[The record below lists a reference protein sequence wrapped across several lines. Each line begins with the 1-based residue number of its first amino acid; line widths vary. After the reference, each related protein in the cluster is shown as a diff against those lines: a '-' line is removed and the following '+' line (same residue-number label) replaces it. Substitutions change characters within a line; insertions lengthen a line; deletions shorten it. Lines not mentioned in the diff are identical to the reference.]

1 MVGPRIKR
9 LIWRP
14 EFRDRVTGQSRSTV
28 SSRLSRRRAYA
39 LGELRKRGCRHLG
52 RWALPYAA
60 HFLNAF
66 LGSVVLVIGL
76 QRLPLPY
83 RLLDQPTERKT
94 HVGLVP
100 LIGGLAMFIAFVL
113 ALALLDRPLQ
123 RQEGLLAALSL
134 LVAVGVVDDL
144 RDLWPLTKL
153 VMHCAAAALM
163 VVPDWRIL
171 DVVVELGAAEPLRL
185 GFVGFPVSLL
195 FVVGLINAIN
205 MIDGVDGLAGGVVAA
220 ILFWFALI
228 ADAIGRHTELVIILL
243 LFFATLGF
251 LVFNLR
257 TPWRRSAS
265 VFMGDAGSM
274 MLGGSVAYFT
284 IVLVT
289 SSGAEAHASESASL
303 PALCWVLALPA
314 IDTLSLIVRRLL
326 AGNSPFVGDRRHLHH
341 LLLDAGLSPAQVTAL
356 LVAVT
361 TVLGGIGFAGV
372 VLRVP
377 DTVMALGLLL
387 PVAAHT
393 AFIGRRPARKA
404 KAPPVG
410 AASDVAL
417 FR

>member
-1 MVGPRIKR
+1 
-9 LIWRP
+9 
-14 EFRDRVTGQSRSTV
+14 
-28 SSRLSRRRAYA
+28 
-39 LGELRKRGCRHLG
+39 
-52 RWALPYAA
+52 LPDAA

-66 LGSVVLVIGL
+66 LVSVVLVTGL
-76 QRLPLPY
+76 RHLPMPY

-113 ALALLDRPLQ
+113 ALVLLNRPLQ
-123 RQEGLLAALSL
+123 RQGGLLAALSL

-144 RDLWPLTKL
+144 RDLRPLAKL
-153 VMHCAAAALM
+153 VMQCAAAALM

-171 DVVVELGAAEPLRL
+171 DVVGEVGGAEPLRL

-220 ILFWFALI
+220 ILFWLALI
-228 ADAIGRHTELVIILL
+228 AGAIGRHTELEIILL

-274 MLGGSVAYFT
+274 MLGGSVAHFT
-284 IVLVT
+284 ILLVT
-289 SSGAEAHASESASL
+289 RPAAEGYASESASL
-303 PALCWVLALPA
+303 PALCWLLALPA

-326 AGNSPFVGDRRHLHH
+326 AGNSPFAGDRRHLHH
-341 LLLDAGLSPAQVTAL
+341 LLLEAGLSPAQVTAL
-356 LVAVT
+356 LVAVAT
-361 TVLGGIGFAGV
+361 ILGGIGFAGV
-372 VLRVP
+372 VLKVP
-377 DTVMALGLLL
+377 DMVMALGLLL

-393 AFIGRRPARKA
+393 VFVCRRPARTA
-404 KAPPVG
+404 EAPPVG
-410 AASDVAL
+410 ATSDVAL